1 VINLSDSDSDNFLT
15 TELSLIKTLKF
26 SQSHSYL
33 YIWKVWE
40 EVTKAV
46 TIPILH
52 LKSLNTLGFYRLE
65 DVIRMNLQL
74 ADMSANYIT

>member
-1 VINLSDSDSDNFLT
+1 MINLSDSDSDNFLT

-46 TIPILH
+46 AIPILH
-52 LKSLNTLGFYRLE
+52 LKSF
-65 DVIRMNLQL
+65 
-74 ADMSANYIT
+74 